1 MNKVLYALGVQILAA
16 ALWPG
21 SSVAQQNEKPL
32 AYTYATYM
40 YCDIGPGKQER
51 MDEIVAAVDQKVYN
65 EAIEQGVIDGWG
77 WLAHQT
83 GGLWRRLLYFQT
95 ESLEGLWDAQESMA
109 KRFPEVGGRETGAER
124 FEICH
129 AHEDYV
135 WALRLSS
142 SGDARSGTGFSV
154 YYECDIARET
164 RADEIM
170 ENDFARVYDKY
181 VEQGKLASWSWSS
194 HVIGG
199 KYRRLHTMTADSR
212 TALLNARSQIINEL
226 FRSGVDTGP
235 EFSEICGRHTDYM
248 WDIQLEFRKDQ

>member
-1 MNKVLYALGVQILAA
+1 MRKSHAIAAPMAAIALTLA
-16 ALWPG
+16 G
-21 SSVAQQNEKPL
+21 SATAQDEPPL

-51 MDEIVAAVDQKVYN
+51 MDEIVASVDRQVYN
-65 EAIEQGVIDGWG
+65 EAMEEGVISGWG

-83 GGLWRRLLYFQT
+83 GGLWRRLLYFQADT
-95 ESLEGLWDAQESMA
+95 LEGLWEAQEAVA
-109 KRFPEVGGRETGAER
+109 KRFPEVSSRETGAER

-135 WALRLSS
+135 WALRLTS
-142 SGDARSGTGFSV
+142 SGDGRSGTGFSV

-170 ENDFARVYDKY
+170 ENDFARVYNKY
-181 VEQGKLASWSWSS
+181 VEQGKIASWSWSS

-212 TALLNARSQIINEL
+212 AALLNARSQIINEL

-248 WDIQLEFRKDQ
+248 WDIQMEYP